1 MEYKLVKESIMELE
15 RQKVMLYSG
24 MSNKIERN
32 CWIVGN
38 IAIYGS
44 DRRYQLYHL
53 HTGLAITQ
61 NYAINK
67 RDAALAAMEL
77 QLLPLA
83 WESHDES
90 TIAIPVKDI
99 PYYLELFRKIMRD
112 NRMLES

>member
-1 MEYKLVKESIMELE
+1 MELE

-24 MSNKIERN
+24 MSRKTEHH

-53 HTGLAITQ
+53 HTGLSITQ

-99 PYYLELFRKIMRD
+99 PYYLELFRKIMR
-112 NRMLES
+112 